1 MGLPVKPGWHEHK
14 GVWLNTVHK
23 ALAPQTPAKLQIKET
38 KIQILLNL
46 SFWDGLMSDRLIK
59 TCIGTYKGALIHKP
73 CNVLVVIKSKNISN
87 FHESQQKQRKVYK
100 LRHL

>member
-38 KIQILLNL
+38 KIQIQLNL
-46 SFWDGLMSDRLIK
+46 SFWDGLMS
-59 TCIGTYKGALIHKP
+59 
-73 CNVLVVIKSKNISN
+73 
-87 FHESQQKQRKVYK
+87 E
-100 LRHL
+100 RH

>member
-73 CNVLVVIKSKNISN
+73 CIVLIVIDETLK
-87 FHESQQKQRKVYK
+87 
-100 LRHL
+100 